1 MTPWPFGRG
10 TEGWY
15 TPVLQAHSLSTVF
28 PSISRLNPGVKNRGV
43 GLPSTMQKDRYEIL
57 GPLGFGATSRVDKAR
72 DKIIGRTVAIKTL
85 VHSFGAAP
93 QQKQFLRE
101 AQIVGQLS
109 HPAIVNLF
117 DVGVEETG
125 IAYLVMEYV
134 NGRTLLQVF
143 AESPIPWPRA
153 CSWAAD
159 LASALGRA
167 HHAGIIH
174 GDVKPANIMVT
185 EDGTVKLSDFGI
197 ARFATQVSG
206 SGRIM
211 GTPAYLAPEQ
221 ILGEP
226 HSTRSD
232 LFSLGIVLYQML
244 TGVPPFDGSSVAAV
258 CAQILTSDPVAPSR
272 RNPALPSGLDHIVMR
287 CLAKKAEDRYPSGD
301 ALAASLYPLAR
312 RAPLAPPAAALSW
325 WSRPIQS
332 RDVWAFAAM
341 IVLAVGSVPAGHAVV
356 SRFHVPPAP
365 AQIVMAAPKAPEE
378 LLQDSAPEISLSV
391 PVQPLSPKA
400 LAPPRRVRVASRDVT
415 STLYRGEVSRSAVPS
430 RREARAELSVSAP
443 TLNLPAAGSV
453 PATLERAALRIKI
466 DAKVTDGTL
475 AIFADH
481 ELLLTTG
488 LRDYAAMDPARLE
501 RTLSAGPHQLRVA
514 LYRADKSLQTEKEGL
529 GDLRSDTENLLTI
542 RVSKRAKM
550 LVRRE
555 TALEV
560 VWPSAIAPQQVRTG
574 APVPAP
580 AMTAAAPKSP
590 LPRTTPITRL
600 VSPTPARALWSAKLT

>member
-1 MTPWPFGRG
+1 
-10 TEGWY
+10 
-15 TPVLQAHSLSTVF
+15 
-28 PSISRLNPGVKNRGV
+28 
-43 GLPSTMQKDRYEIL
+43 MQKDRYEIL

-134 NGRTLLQVF
+134 NGRTLQQVLS
-143 AESPIPWPRA
+143 ESPIPWPRA

-159 LASALGRA
+159 LATALGRA

-174 GDVKPANIMVT
+174 GDVKPANIMIT
-185 EDGTVKLSDFGI
+185 EEGEVKLSDFGI

-211 GTPAYLAPEQ
+211 GTPAYLSPEQ

-244 TGVPPFDGSSVAAV
+244 TGVPAFDGSSVAAV
-258 CAQILTSDPVAPSR
+258 CAQILTTDPVPPSR
-272 RNPALPSGLDHIVMR
+272 RNPALPPGLDHIVMR

-301 ALAASLYPLAR
+301 ALAASLYPLGR
-312 RAPLAPPAAALSW
+312 HAPVSVSTTNVSW
-325 WSRPIQS
+325 WSRPLRG
-332 RDVWAFAAM
+332 RDAWAFASV
-341 IVLAVGSVPAGHAVV
+341 ILLAGLSVPAGRAVV
-356 SRFHVPPAP
+356 SHFHLPPTPAP
-365 AQIVMAAPKAPEE
+365 ISSFGVPKAPED
-378 LLQDSAPEISLSV
+378 LLGYAAAESL
-391 PVQPLSPKA
+391 P
-400 LAPPRRVRVASRDVT
+400 DV
-415 STLYRGEVSRSAVPS
+415 SAVPVPPNS
-430 RREARAELSVSAP
+430 LLPPKRIRTEPRSGSQYHRHSELARAIVPITREAHSDVTVPSLALP
-443 TLNLPAAGSV
+443 TPAATPV
-453 PATLERAALRIKI
+453 PVAIERAALRIKI
-466 DAKVTDGTL
+466 DTTLGDGTL

-481 ELLLTTG
+481 DLLLTTG
-488 LRDYAAMDPARLE
+488 LREHAALDPMRLE
-501 RTLSAGPHQLRVA
+501 RLLPAGPHQLRVA

-529 GDLRSDTENLLTI
+529 GELHAGADNTLTI
-542 RVSKRAKM
+542 RVSKRPKM
-550 LVRRE
+550 LVRHE

-560 VWPSAIAPQQVRTG
+560 IWPSAISPQRQN
-574 APVPAP
+574 PASSP
-580 AMTAAAPKSP
+580 SVTTALK
-590 LPRTTPITRL
+590 
-600 VSPTPARALWSAKLT
+600 

>member
-1 MTPWPFGRG
+1 
-10 TEGWY
+10 
-15 TPVLQAHSLSTVF
+15 
-28 PSISRLNPGVKNRGV
+28 
-43 GLPSTMQKDRYEIL
+43 MQKDRYEIL

-134 NGRTLLQVF
+134 NGRTLQQVLS
-143 AESPIPWPRA
+143 ESPIPWPRA

-159 LASALGRA
+159 LATALGRA

-174 GDVKPANIMVT
+174 GDVKPANIMIT
-185 EDGTVKLSDFGI
+185 EEGEVKLSDFGI

-221 ILGEP
+221 IMGEP
-226 HSTRSD
+226 HSARSD

-258 CAQILTSDPVAPSR
+258 CAQILTADPVEPSR
-272 RNPALPSGLDHIVMR
+272 RNPALPAGLDHVVMR
-287 CLAKKAEDRYPSGD
+287 CLSKKPEDRYPSSD

-312 RAPLAPPAAALSW
+312 RGPVAPPPTDLSW
-325 WSRPIQS
+325 WSRPLQS
-332 RDVWAFAAM
+332 RDIWAFAAA
-341 IVLAVGSVPAGHAVV
+341 ILLAGGSVPAGRAVV
-356 SRFHVPPAP
+356 SHFRLAPAP
-365 AQIVMAAPKAPEE
+365 APIASFSAPKAPE
-378 LLQDSAPEISLSV
+378 DMSAYAAEEESAIPIPTATPV
-391 PVQPLSPKA
+391 PPRS
-400 LAPPRRVRVASRDVT
+400 LAPPKRIRTDSRSRISANRSTEVARAISPAAPSSHSVTPAPVLALPVPVAS
-415 STLYRGEVSRSAVPS
+415 A
-430 RREARAELSVSAP
+430 AP
-443 TLNLPAAGSV
+443 VAM
-453 PATLERAALRIKI
+453 ERAALHIKI
-466 DAKVTDGTL
+466 DASVNDGTL

-481 ELLLTTG
+481 DLLLTTG
-488 LRDYAAMDPARLE
+488 LRDHAAADPQALDK
-501 RTLSAGPHQLRVA
+501 LLPAGPHQLRVA

-529 GDLRSDTENLLTI
+529 GELRADSENTLII
-542 RVSKRAKM
+542 RVTKRPKM

-555 TALEV
+555 TALDV
-560 VWPSAIAPQQVRTG
+560 IWPSAIAPERQNVAASPSVT
-574 APVPAP
+574 
-580 AMTAAAPKSP
+580 TALK
-590 LPRTTPITRL
+590 
-600 VSPTPARALWSAKLT
+600 

>member
-1 MTPWPFGRG
+1 
-10 TEGWY
+10 
-15 TPVLQAHSLSTVF
+15 
-28 PSISRLNPGVKNRGV
+28 
-43 GLPSTMQKDRYEIL
+43 MQKDRYEIL

-134 NGRTLLQVF
+134 NGRTLQQVL

-159 LASALGRA
+159 LATALGRA

-174 GDVKPANIMVT
+174 GDVKPANIMIT
-185 EDGTVKLSDFGI
+185 EEGEVKLSDFGI

-221 ILGEP
+221 IMGEP

-258 CAQILTSDPVAPSR
+258 CAQILTADPIEPSK
-272 RNPALPSGLDHIVMR
+272 RNPALPAGLDHIVMR
-287 CLAKKAEDRYPSGD
+287 CLSKKAEDHYPSGD

-312 RAPLAPPAAALSW
+312 RAPVPPPASSLPW
-325 WSRPIQS
+325 WSRPIQT
-332 RDVWAFAAM
+332 RDIWAFASV
-341 IVLAVGSVPAGHAVV
+341 ILLAGVSVPGGRAVV
-356 SRFHVPPAP
+356 SHFHVPPAP
-365 AQIVMAAPKAPEE
+365 APIASFTAPKAPEDLRGYPVAE
-378 LLQDSAPEISLSV
+378 LALPVSAEPRTSKS
-391 PVQPLSPKA
+391 
-400 LAPPRRVRVASRDVT
+400 LAPPRRIRTATRSGSGTHLHSEQTRAVASGVPDT
-415 STLYRGEVSRSAVPS
+415 RSNITVP
-430 RREARAELSVSAP
+430 ALALP
-443 TLNLPAAGSV
+443 MPAAAPVSV
-453 PATLERAALRIKI
+453 AVQRAALRIKI
-466 DAKVTDGTL
+466 EATVGDGTL
-475 AIFADH
+475 AVFADH

-488 LRDYAAMDPARLE
+488 LREHAAADPMRLE
-501 RTLSAGPHQLRVA
+501 RLLPAGPHQLRVA
-514 LYRADKSLQTEKEGL
+514 LYRADKSLQIEKEGL
-529 GDLRSDTENLLTI
+529 GELHADTQNTLTI
-542 RVSKRAKM
+542 RVSKRSKM

-560 VWPSAIAPQQVRTG
+560 IWPSAIAPQPQSATSV
-574 APVPAP
+574 A
-580 AMTAAAPKSP
+580 TAFK
-590 LPRTTPITRL
+590 
-600 VSPTPARALWSAKLT
+600 

>member
-1 MTPWPFGRG
+1 
-10 TEGWY
+10 
-15 TPVLQAHSLSTVF
+15 
-28 PSISRLNPGVKNRGV
+28 
-43 GLPSTMQKDRYEIL
+43 MQKDRYEIL

-134 NGRTLLQVF
+134 NGRTLQQVL

-159 LASALGRA
+159 LATALGRA

-174 GDVKPANIMVT
+174 GDVKPANIMIT
-185 EDGTVKLSDFGI
+185 EEGEVKLSDFGI

-221 ILGEP
+221 IMGEP

-244 TGVPPFDGSSVAAV
+244 TGVPAFDGSSVAAV
-258 CAQILTSDPVAPSR
+258 CAQILTTDPLPPSK
-272 RNPALPSGLDHIVMR
+272 RNPALPAGLDHIVMR
-287 CLAKKAEDRYPSGD
+287 CLAKKAEDRYPSGE
-301 ALAASLYPLAR
+301 ALAASLFPLAR
-312 RAPLAPPAAALSW
+312 RAPVSQPPAATTLSW
-325 WSRPIQS
+325 WSRPMQS
-332 RDVWAFAAM
+332 RDIWAFASV
-341 IVLAVGSVPAGHAVV
+341 ILLAGGSVPVGRAVV
-356 SRFHVPPAP
+356 SHFRVPAIPAP
-365 AQIVMAAPKAPEE
+365 ITSFAAPKAPED
-378 LLQDSAPEISLSV
+378 LLGYPATEAPIASAEPIRADSLVPPKRIRTAPRSVNQVHRNSEVARAVVPTTQNAHSDVTVPLLALPTPAASPV
-391 PVQPLSPKA
+391 PVAIQ
-400 LAPPRRVRVASRDVT
+400 RAS
-415 STLYRGEVSRSAVPS
+415 
-430 RREARAELSVSAP
+430 
-443 TLNLPAAGSV
+443 
-453 PATLERAALRIKI
+453 LRIKI
-466 DAKVTDGTL
+466 DTTVGDGTL

-488 LRDYAAMDPARLE
+488 LRDQAAADPMRLE
-501 RTLSAGPHQLRVA
+501 RLLPAGPHQLRVA

-529 GDLRSDTENLLTI
+529 GELRTDAENTLTI
-542 RVSKRAKM
+542 RVSKRPKM
-550 LVRRE
+550 LVRHE

-560 VWPSAIAPQQVRTG
+560 VWPSAISPQHQN
-574 APVPAP
+574 
-580 AMTAAAPKSP
+580 AASNPS
-590 LPRTTPITRL
+590 
-600 VSPTPARALWSAKLT
+600 VSAALK

>member
-1 MTPWPFGRG
+1 
-10 TEGWY
+10 
-15 TPVLQAHSLSTVF
+15 
-28 PSISRLNPGVKNRGV
+28 
-43 GLPSTMQKDRYEIL
+43 MQKDRYEIL

-134 NGRTLLQVF
+134 NGRTLQQVLS
-143 AESPIPWPRA
+143 ESPIPWPRA

-159 LASALGRA
+159 LANALGRA

-174 GDVKPANIMVT
+174 GDVKPANIMIT
-185 EDGTVKLSDFGI
+185 EEGEVKLSDFGI
-197 ARFATQVSG
+197 ARFATQVSC

-221 ILGEP
+221 IMGEP

-258 CAQILTSDPVAPSR
+258 CAQILTSDPVEPSR

-287 CLAKKAEDRYPSGD
+287 CLAKKPEDRYPSGD

-312 RAPLAPPAAALSW
+312 RGPDPLPPPATNISW
-325 WSRPIQS
+325 WSRPIQP
-332 RDVWAFAAM
+332 RDVWAFASV
-341 IVLAVGSVPAGHAVV
+341 ILLAGGSVPLGRAVV
-356 SRFHVPPAP
+356 SHFRVVAPPAP
-365 AQIVMAAPKAPEE
+365 IASFSAPKAPEDIQVYAAKE
-378 LLQDSAPEISLSV
+378 VAVPIPTPDPVAPKS
-391 PVQPLSPKA
+391 
-400 LAPPRRVRVASRDVT
+400 LAPPKRIRT
-415 STLYRGEVSRSAVPS
+415 GLRSAPS
-430 RREARAELSVSAP
+430 ADRNNELTRAATPVTRDAHSAP
-443 TLNLPAAGSV
+443 PMPVLALPAPVMAAPPV
-453 PATLERAALRIKI
+453 AAERAALRIKI
-466 DAKVTDGTL
+466 DATVGDGTL

-481 ELLLTTG
+481 DLLLTTG
-488 LRDYAAMDPARLE
+488 LREHAAADPVALE
-501 RTLSAGPHQLRVA
+501 KLLPAGPHQLRVA

-529 GDLRSDTENLLTI
+529 GELRADSENTLII
-542 RVSKRAKM
+542 RVTKRPKM

-560 VWPSAIAPQQVRTG
+560 IWPSAISPQQHVATS
-574 APVPAP
+574 PSV
-580 AMTAAAPKSP
+580 TAALK
-590 LPRTTPITRL
+590 
-600 VSPTPARALWSAKLT
+600 

>member
-1 MTPWPFGRG
+1 
-10 TEGWY
+10 
-15 TPVLQAHSLSTVF
+15 
-28 PSISRLNPGVKNRGV
+28 V

-134 NGRTLLQVF
+134 NGRTLQQVL

-159 LASALGRA
+159 LATALGRA

-174 GDVKPANIMVT
+174 GDVKPANIMIT
-185 EDGTVKLSDFGI
+185 EEGEIKLSDFGI

-258 CAQILTSDPVAPSR
+258 CAQILTTDPVPPSR

-301 ALAASLYPLAR
+301 ALAASLFPLAR
-312 RAPLAPPAAALSW
+312 RTPDAQQVRPPSLSW
-325 WSRPIQS
+325 WSRPIQA
-332 RDVWAFAAM
+332 RDAWAFASV
-341 IVLAVGSVPAGHAVV
+341 ILLAGSSVPVGRAVV
-356 SRFHVPPAP
+356 SHFHLPPAP
-365 AQIVMAAPKAPEE
+365 MPIASFNAPKAPE
-378 LLQDSAPEISLSV
+378 DFAGY
-391 PVQPLSPKA
+391 A
-400 LAPPRRVRVASRDVT
+400 VAD
-415 STLYRGEVSRSAVPS
+415 
-430 RREARAELSVSAP
+430 VSAP
-443 TLNLPAAGSV
+443 IPAEPRAAKSLLPPKRIRVAPRADSQSRRHTEIARAV
-453 PATLERAALRIKI
+453 APATREAYSDVTVPTLVQPVPVPSALAIERAALRIKI
-466 DAKVTDGTL
+466 DTTVADGTL

-481 ELLLTTG
+481 DLLLTTG
-488 LRDYAAMDPARLE
+488 LREQAAADPMRLE
-501 RTLSAGPHQLRVA
+501 RLLPAGPHQLRVA

-529 GDLRSDTENLLTI
+529 GELRADGENTLII
-542 RVSKRAKM
+542 RVTKRPKM

-560 VWPSAIAPQQVRTG
+560 IWPSAISGPPQNR
-574 APVPAP
+574 PS
-580 AMTAAAPKSP
+580 SP
-590 LPRTTPITRL
+590 SVT
-600 VSPTPARALWSAKLT
+600 SALK

>member
-1 MTPWPFGRG
+1 
-10 TEGWY
+10 
-15 TPVLQAHSLSTVF
+15 
-28 PSISRLNPGVKNRGV
+28 
-43 GLPSTMQKDRYEIL
+43 MQKDRYEIL

-134 NGRTLLQVF
+134 NGRTLLQVLS
-143 AESPIPWPRA
+143 ESPIPWPRA

-159 LASALGRA
+159 LATALGRA

-174 GDVKPANIMVT
+174 GDVKPANIMIT
-185 EDGTVKLSDFGI
+185 EEGEVKLSDFGI

-221 ILGEP
+221 IMGEP

-258 CAQILTSDPVAPSR
+258 CAQILTADPVEPSR

-287 CLAKKAEDRYPSGD
+287 CLAKKPEDRYPTGD

-312 RAPLAPPAAALSW
+312 RGPVALPASSLSW
-325 WSRPIQS
+325 WSRPLQT
-332 RDVWAFAAM
+332 RDIWAFASV
-341 IVLAVGSVPAGHAVV
+341 ILLAAGSVPMGRAVV
-356 SRFHVPPAP
+356 SHFHTPPAP
-365 AQIVMAAPKAPEE
+365 VPIASFTAPKAPED
-378 LLQDSAPEISLSV
+378 LQSYPAAEIDFPVSAEPAYSKSLV
-391 PVQPLSPKA
+391 PPKRTR
-400 LAPPRRVRVASRDVT
+400 LAHSSRYRHSEEVRAVTPAARYTRSDV
-415 STLYRGEVSRSAVPS
+415 AVP
-430 RREARAELSVSAP
+430 
-443 TLNLPAAGSV
+443 TLTLPASV
-453 PATLERAALRIKI
+453 AAAAPAVVGRAALRIKI
-466 DAKVTDGTL
+466 NATVGEGTL

-488 LRDYAAMDPARLE
+488 LREYAAADPTRLE
-501 RTLSAGPHQLRVA
+501 RLLPAGPHQLRVA

-529 GDLRSDTENLLTI
+529 GELRADTENTLTI
-542 RVSKRAKM
+542 RVSKRPKM
-550 LVRRE
+550 LIRRE

-560 VWPSAIAPQQVRTG
+560 IWPSAIAPQTQGT
-574 APVPAP
+574 PSPSIT
-580 AMTAAAPKSP
+580 TA
-590 LPRTTPITRL
+590 T
-600 VSPTPARALWSAKLT
+600 ALK

>member
-1 MTPWPFGRG
+1 
-10 TEGWY
+10 
-15 TPVLQAHSLSTVF
+15 
-28 PSISRLNPGVKNRGV
+28 
-43 GLPSTMQKDRYEIL
+43 MQKDRYEIL

-134 NGRTLLQVF
+134 NGRTLQQVLS
-143 AESPIPWPRA
+143 ESPIPWPRA

-159 LASALGRA
+159 LATALGRA

-174 GDVKPANIMVT
+174 GDVKPANIMIT
-185 EDGTVKLSDFGI
+185 EEGEVKLSDFGI

-221 ILGEP
+221 IMGEP

-258 CAQILTSDPVAPSR
+258 CAQILTADPVEPSR

-287 CLAKKAEDRYPSGD
+287 CLAKKPDDRYPSGD

-312 RAPLAPPAAALSW
+312 RGPVAASVPSLSW
-325 WSRPIQS
+325 WSRPIQA
-332 RDVWAFAAM
+332 RDVWAFASV
-341 IVLAVGSVPAGHAVV
+341 ILLAGSSVPAGRAVV
-356 SRFHVPPAP
+356 SHFHLAPAP
-365 AQIVMAAPKAPEE
+365 TPIASFSAPKAPEDLPVYAAE
-378 LLQDSAPEISLSV
+378 EIAVLIPKADPVPPRSLAAPKRIRTEAHSRTTANRDSEVARAVSPAARDTHAVPAV
-391 PVQPLSPKA
+391 PV
-400 LAPPRRVRVASRDVT
+400 LA
-415 STLYRGEVSRSAVPS
+415 
-430 RREARAELSVSAP
+430 
-443 TLNLPAAGSV
+443 LPAKVTAAAPV
-453 PATLERAALRIKI
+453 AMERAALRIKI
-466 DAKVTDGTL
+466 DASVGDGTL

-481 ELLLTTG
+481 DLLLTTG
-488 LRDYAAMDPARLE
+488 LREHAAADPLGLE
-501 RTLSAGPHQLRVA
+501 RSLSAGPHQLRVA

-529 GDLRSDTENLLTI
+529 GELRADGENVLTI
-542 RVSKRAKM
+542 RVSKRPKM
-550 LVRRE
+550 FVRRE

-560 VWPSAIAPQQVRTG
+560 IWPCAISPQHPNVAGSSAVT
-574 APVPAP
+574 
-580 AMTAAAPKSP
+580 TALK
-590 LPRTTPITRL
+590 
-600 VSPTPARALWSAKLT
+600 

>member
-1 MTPWPFGRG
+1 
-10 TEGWY
+10 
-15 TPVLQAHSLSTVF
+15 
-28 PSISRLNPGVKNRGV
+28 
-43 GLPSTMQKDRYEIL
+43 MQKDRYEIL

-134 NGRTLLQVF
+134 NGRTLQQVL

-159 LASALGRA
+159 LATALGRA

-174 GDVKPANIMVT
+174 GDVKPANIMIT
-185 EDGTVKLSDFGI
+185 DEGEVKLSDFGI

-221 ILGEP
+221 IMGEP
-226 HSTRSD
+226 YSTRSD

-258 CAQILTSDPVAPSR
+258 CAQILTADPVPPSR
-272 RNPALPSGLDHIVMR
+272 RSPALPSGLDHIVMR

-312 RAPLAPPAAALSW
+312 RAPLAAPASNVSW
-325 WSRPIQS
+325 WSRPLQG
-332 RDVWAFAAM
+332 RDIWAFASV
-341 IVLAVGSVPAGHAVV
+341 ILLAGGSVPVGRAVV
-356 SRFHVPPAP
+356 SRFHLPPAP
-365 AQIVMAAPKAPEE
+365 TSIASFNAPKAPEDLGGYAATE
-378 LLQDSAPEISLSV
+378 VSPEISAAE
-391 PVQPLSPKA
+391 PVTPKS
-400 LAPPRRVRVASRDVT
+400 LAPPKRIRIAP
-415 STLYRGEVSRSAVPS
+415 RSDNQPN
-430 RREARAELSVSAP
+430 RHTEMARAVAP
-443 TLNLPAAGSV
+443 ANRDTHPDIPVPALVPSV
-453 PATLERAALRIKI
+453 PAASVVAVAMERAFLRIKI
-466 DAKVTDGTL
+466 DTTVGDGTL

-481 ELLLTTG
+481 DLLLTTG
-488 LRDYAAMDPARLE
+488 LREQAAADPMRLE
-501 RTLSAGPHQLRVA
+501 RVLPAGPHQLRVA
-514 LYRADKSLQTEKEGL
+514 LYRADKSLQIEKEGL
-529 GDLRSDTENLLTI
+529 GELRADGQNTLTI
-542 RVSKRAKM
+542 RVMKRPKM

-560 VWPSAIAPQQVRTG
+560 IWPSAISAPQPQNR
-574 APVPAP
+574 ASSPAVT
-580 AMTAAAPKSP
+580 TALK
-590 LPRTTPITRL
+590 
-600 VSPTPARALWSAKLT
+600 

>member
-1 MTPWPFGRG
+1 
-10 TEGWY
+10 
-15 TPVLQAHSLSTVF
+15 
-28 PSISRLNPGVKNRGV
+28 
-43 GLPSTMQKDRYEIL
+43 MQKDRYEIL

-134 NGRTLLQVF
+134 NGRTLLQVLS
-143 AESPIPWPRA
+143 ESPIPWPRA
-153 CSWAAD
+153 CAWAAD
-159 LASALGRA
+159 LATALGRA

-174 GDVKPANIMVT
+174 GDVKPANIMIT
-185 EDGTVKLSDFGI
+185 EEGEVKLSDFGI

-221 ILGEP
+221 IMGEP
-226 HSTRSD
+226 YSTRSD

-258 CAQILTSDPVAPSR
+258 CAQILTADPVEPSR
-272 RNPALPSGLDHIVMR
+272 RNPALPAGLDHIVMR
-287 CLAKKAEDRYPSGD
+287 CLAKKPEDRYPNGD

-312 RAPLAPPAAALSW
+312 GGPAAPQPSLSW
-325 WSRPIQS
+325 WSRPLQA
-332 RDVWAFAAM
+332 RDIWAFASV
-341 IVLAVGSVPAGHAVV
+341 ILLAACSVPMGRAVV
-356 SRFHVPPAP
+356 SHFHVPPAP
-365 AQIVMAAPKAPEE
+365 PPMNSFTAPKAPEDLRSDPAGQI
-378 LLQDSAPEISLSV
+378 LLPVSADAGHTRS
-391 PVQPLSPKA
+391 
-400 LAPPRRVRVASRDVT
+400 LAPPKRIRPALRSQNRTRNYAEVARAVTPGARKPRSDV
-415 STLYRGEVSRSAVPS
+415 AVPT
-430 RREARAELSVSAP
+430 LTLPSVA
-443 TLNLPAAGSV
+443 V
-453 PATLERAALRIKI
+453 PAPVAVERAALRIKI
-466 DAKVTDGTL
+466 NATVGDGTL
-475 AIFADH
+475 AVFADR

-488 LRDYAAMDPARLE
+488 LREYAAADPASLE
-501 RTLSAGPHQLRVA
+501 RRLPAGPHQLRVA

-529 GDLRSDTENLLTI
+529 GELRSDTENILTI
-542 RVSKRAKM
+542 RVSKRPKM

-560 VWPSAIAPQQVRTG
+560 IWPSAIAPQAQNGV
-574 APVPAP
+574 APPSIT
-580 AMTAAAPKSP
+580 TAS
-590 LPRTTPITRL
+590 
-600 VSPTPARALWSAKLT
+600 ALK

>member
-1 MTPWPFGRG
+1 
-10 TEGWY
+10 
-15 TPVLQAHSLSTVF
+15 
-28 PSISRLNPGVKNRGV
+28 
-43 GLPSTMQKDRYEIL
+43 MQKDRYEIL

-134 NGRTLLQVF
+134 NGRTLLQVL

-153 CSWAAD
+153 CCWAAD
-159 LASALGRA
+159 LATALGRA

-174 GDVKPANIMVT
+174 GDVKPANIMIT
-185 EDGTVKLSDFGI
+185 EDGEVKLSDFGI

-232 LFSLGIVLYQML
+232 LFSLGIVLYHTL

-258 CAQILTSDPVAPSR
+258 CAQILTADPVPPSR

-287 CLAKKAEDRYPSGD
+287 CLAKKPEDRYPSGD

-312 RAPLAPPAAALSW
+312 RTPAPAVQPSNASW
-325 WSRPIQS
+325 WSRPIQA
-332 RDVWAFAAM
+332 RDLWAFASV
-341 IVLAVGSVPAGHAVV
+341 ILLAGGSVPAGRAVV
-356 SRFHVPPAP
+356 SHFHLPPAP
-365 AQIVMAAPKAPEE
+365 ASLIAPKAPEDLRGYADAE
-378 LLQDSAPEISLSV
+378 VALPDHPTEAVSAEPVLFKSLV
-391 PVQPLSPKA
+391 PPKRVRTALRSESRIHGNSEMARAVAPITRDAHSDVTVPA
-400 LAPPRRVRVASRDVT
+400 LA
-415 STLYRGEVSRSAVPS
+415 
-430 RREARAELSVSAP
+430 
-443 TLNLPAAGSV
+443 LPV
-453 PATLERAALRIKI
+453 PATAPVPVAAQRAALRIKI
-466 DAKVTDGTL
+466 DTTVGDGTL

-488 LRDYAAMDPARLE
+488 LRDSAAADPMSLE
-501 RTLSAGPHQLRVA
+501 RLLPAGPHQLRVA

-529 GDLRSDTENLLTI
+529 GDLRADTQNTLTI
-542 RVSKRAKM
+542 RVSKRPKM

-560 VWPSAIAPQQVRTG
+560 IWPSAISPQPSNGTHVSSVT
-574 APVPAP
+574 
-580 AMTAAAPKSP
+580 TALK
-590 LPRTTPITRL
+590 
-600 VSPTPARALWSAKLT
+600 

>member
-1 MTPWPFGRG
+1 
-10 TEGWY
+10 
-15 TPVLQAHSLSTVF
+15 
-28 PSISRLNPGVKNRGV
+28 
-43 GLPSTMQKDRYEIL
+43 MQKDRYEIL

-125 IAYLVMEYV
+125 IAYLVMEHID
-134 NGRTLLQVF
+134 GRTLQQVLS
-143 AESPIPWPRA
+143 ESPVPWPRA

-167 HHAGIIH
+167 HQCGIIH

-185 EDGTVKLSDFGI
+185 DDGHVKLSDFGI

-226 HSTRSD
+226 HSSKSD

-258 CAQILTSDPVAPSR
+258 CAQILSTNPPVPSK
-272 RNPALPSGLDHIVMR
+272 RNPALPPGLDHIVMR
-287 CLAKKAEDRYPSGD
+287 CLAKDPADRYPSAE
-301 ALAASLYPLAR
+301 ALAASLFPLAR
-312 RAPLAPPAAALSW
+312 RAPESVQAPAKVHW
-325 WSRPIQS
+325 WSKPLQP
-332 RDVWAFAAM
+332 RDAWTFAA
-341 IVLAVGSVPAGHAVV
+341 VLLVAAGMVPAGRAF
-356 SRFHVPPAP
+356 SDRFWLPPAP
-365 AQIVMAAPKAPEE
+365 QSVAAGMAPKAPEN
-378 LLQDSAPEISLSV
+378 LLGYSQGETMVASSLLDAGDAPSAPVKLLPRPPRAQRSKPTRQAEPVRIAAPPHAAATHTASV
-391 PVQPLSPKA
+391 AAPALSPTIA
-400 LAPPRRVRVASRDVT
+400 ATAPVT
-415 STLYRGEVSRSAVPS
+415 GGRAPLQIDISAV
-430 RREARAELSVSAP
+430 A
-443 TLNLPAAGSV
+443 
-453 PATLERAALRIKI
+453 
-466 DAKVTDGTL
+466 DGTL

-481 ELLLTTG
+481 ALLTTTE
-488 LRDYAAMDPARLE
+488 LHAKPAQNLHF
-501 RTLSAGPHQLRVA
+501 THVLSAGPHELRVV
-514 LYRADKSLQTEKEGL
+514 LYRPDKTLQSEKEGL
-529 GDLRSDTENLLTI
+529 GEIRLDSPNTLTI
-542 RVSKRAKM
+542 HVSRHSKM
-550 LVRRE
+550 LLKHQ

-560 VWPSAIAPQQVRTG
+560 TWPSAANPDEVEANTKTP
-574 APVPAP
+574 PVSSSL
-580 AMTAAAPKSP
+580 K
-590 LPRTTPITRL
+590 
-600 VSPTPARALWSAKLT
+600 

>member
-1 MTPWPFGRG
+1 
-10 TEGWY
+10 
-15 TPVLQAHSLSTVF
+15 
-28 PSISRLNPGVKNRGV
+28 
-43 GLPSTMQKDRYEIL
+43 MQKDRYEIL

-134 NGRTLLQVF
+134 NGRTLQQVLT
-143 AESPIPWPRA
+143 ESPIPWPRA

-159 LASALGRA
+159 LATALGRA

-174 GDVKPANIMVT
+174 GDVKPANIMIT
-185 EDGTVKLSDFGI
+185 EEGEVKLSDFGI

-272 RNPALPSGLDHIVMR
+272 RNPALPAGLDHIVMR

-312 RAPLAPPAAALSW
+312 RAPIAAAPARVSW
-325 WSRPIQS
+325 WSRPMQS
-332 RDVWAFAAM
+332 RDLWAFASV
-341 IVLAVGSVPAGHAVV
+341 ILLAAGSVPAGRAVV
-356 SRFHVPPAP
+356 SHFHVPPAP
-365 AQIVMAAPKAPEE
+365 MPVTSFNAPKAPED
-378 LLQDSAPEISLSV
+378 LGGYAVLDVSSV
-391 PVQPLSPKA
+391 TPPAEPVSPKS
-400 LAPPRRVRVASRDVT
+400 LAPPKRIRIAPRTGAQSNRRA
-415 STLYRGEVSRSAVPS
+415 EM
-430 RREARAELSVSAP
+430 ARATAPAASDARSDVPVP
-443 TLNLPAAGSV
+443 TLTLAV
-453 PATLERAALRIKI
+453 PATNAVPVAIQRAALRIKI
-466 DAKVTDGTL
+466 DTTVNDGTL

-481 ELLLTTG
+481 DLLLTTG
-488 LRDYAAMDPARLE
+488 LRDQAAADPMRLE
-501 RTLSAGPHQLRVA
+501 RLLTAGPHQLRVA

-529 GDLRSDTENLLTI
+529 GELRADGENVLTI
-542 RVSKRAKM
+542 RVAKRPKM

-560 VWPSAIAPQQVRTG
+560 IWPSAISGQPQNRASSPSVT
-574 APVPAP
+574 
-580 AMTAAAPKSP
+580 TALK
-590 LPRTTPITRL
+590 
-600 VSPTPARALWSAKLT
+600 

>member
-1 MTPWPFGRG
+1 
-10 TEGWY
+10 
-15 TPVLQAHSLSTVF
+15 
-28 PSISRLNPGVKNRGV
+28 
-43 GLPSTMQKDRYEIL
+43 MQKDRYEIL

-93 QQKQFLRE
+93 QQKQFLLE

-134 NGRTLLQVF
+134 NGRTLQQVL

-159 LASALGRA
+159 LATALGRA

-174 GDVKPANIMVT
+174 GDVKPANIMIT
-185 EDGTVKLSDFGI
+185 EEGEVKLSDFGI

-221 ILGEP
+221 IMGEP

-244 TGVPPFDGSSVAAV
+244 TGVPAFDGSSVAAV
-258 CAQILTSDPVAPSR
+258 CAQILTSDPVPPSK
-272 RNPALPSGLDHIVMR
+272 RNPALPAGLDHIVMR
-287 CLAKKAEDRYPSGD
+287 CLAKKAEDRYPSGE
-301 ALAASLYPLAR
+301 ALAASLFPLAR
-312 RAPLAPPAAALSW
+312 RTPVSQPPAGTLSW
-325 WSRPIQS
+325 WSRPMQS
-332 RDVWAFAAM
+332 RDMWAFASV
-341 IVLAVGSVPAGHAVV
+341 ILLAGGSVPVGRAVV
-356 SRFHVPPAP
+356 SHFRVPATPAP
-365 AQIVMAAPKAPEE
+365 ITSFAAPKAPED
-378 LLQDSAPEISLSV
+378 LLGYPATVSPIASAQPIPAESLVPPKRIRTAPRSASQAHRFSEVAHAAVPTTQDAHSDV
-391 PVQPLSPKA
+391 PVPA
-400 LAPPRRVRVASRDVT
+400 LALPTPVASP
-415 STLYRGEVSRSAVPS
+415 VSVAIQ
-430 RREARAELSVSAP
+430 RAS
-443 TLNLPAAGSV
+443 
-453 PATLERAALRIKI
+453 LRIKI
-466 DAKVTDGTL
+466 DATVGDGTL

-481 ELLLTTG
+481 DLLLTTG
-488 LRDYAAMDPARLE
+488 LRDHSAVDPMQLE
-501 RTLSAGPHQLRVA
+501 RLLSAGPHQLRVA

-529 GDLRSDTENLLTI
+529 GELRADAENTLTI
-542 RVSKRAKM
+542 RVSKRPKM
-550 LVRRE
+550 LVRHE

-560 VWPSAIAPQQVRTG
+560 IWPSAIAPQHQNVSN
-574 APVPAP
+574 PSVS
-580 AMTAAAPKSP
+580 AALK
-590 LPRTTPITRL
+590 
-600 VSPTPARALWSAKLT
+600 

>member
-1 MTPWPFGRG
+1 
-10 TEGWY
+10 
-15 TPVLQAHSLSTVF
+15 
-28 PSISRLNPGVKNRGV
+28 
-43 GLPSTMQKDRYEIL
+43 MQKDRYEIL

-125 IAYLVMEYV
+125 IAYLVMEYI
-134 NGRTLLQVF
+134 NGRTLQQVLS
-143 AESPIPWPRA
+143 ESPIPWPRA

-159 LASALGRA
+159 LATALGRA

-174 GDVKPANIMVT
+174 GDVKPANIMIT
-185 EDGTVKLSDFGI
+185 EEGEVKLSDFGI

-221 ILGEP
+221 IMGEP

-258 CAQILTSDPVAPSR
+258 CAQILTADPVEPSR

-287 CLAKKAEDRYPSGD
+287 CLAKKPEDRYPSGD
-301 ALAASLYPLAR
+301 ALAASLFPLTR
-312 RAPLAPPAAALSW
+312 RAPAQPPVANVSW
-325 WSRPIQS
+325 WSRPLQS
-332 RDVWAFAAM
+332 RDIWAFAAV
-341 IVLAVGSVPAGHAVV
+341 VLLAGLSVPVGRAVV
-356 SRFHVPPAP
+356 SHFHVPPAP
-365 AQIVMAAPKAPEE
+365 EPAAFLAAPKVPEDLPALSAAQTPLPVPQEPADAKSFAPPKRIR
-378 LLQDSAPEISLSV
+378 LIRSAEPPPKRYRIDVARTVSPAASESRSEITVAAPALPTPAVAVV
-391 PVQPLSPKA
+391 PV
-400 LAPPRRVRVASRDVT
+400 
-415 STLYRGEVSRSAVPS
+415 AV
-430 RREARAELSVSAP
+430 
-443 TLNLPAAGSV
+443 
-453 PATLERAALRIKI
+453 ERAALRIKI
-466 DAKVTDGTL
+466 DASVSEGTL

-481 ELLLTTG
+481 ELLLTTA
-488 LRDYAAMDPARLE
+488 LRDQAAADPMRLE
-501 RTLSAGPHQLRVA
+501 RLLPAGPHQLRVA

-529 GDLRSDTENLLTI
+529 GELRADGENTLII
-542 RVSKRAKM
+542 RVSKRPKM

-555 TALEV
+555 TTLEV
-560 VWPSAIAPQQVRTG
+560 IWPSALAPQPQSG
-574 APVPAP
+574 ASSPSVA
-580 AMTAAAPKSP
+580 TALK
-590 LPRTTPITRL
+590 
-600 VSPTPARALWSAKLT
+600 

>member
-1 MTPWPFGRG
+1 
-10 TEGWY
+10 
-15 TPVLQAHSLSTVF
+15 
-28 PSISRLNPGVKNRGV
+28 
-43 GLPSTMQKDRYEIL
+43 MQKDRYEIL

-134 NGRTLLQVF
+134 NGRTLQQVL

-159 LASALGRA
+159 LATALGRA

-174 GDVKPANIMVT
+174 GDVKPANIMIT
-185 EDGTVKLSDFGI
+185 EEGEVKLSDFGI

-221 ILGEP
+221 IMGEP
-226 HSTRSD
+226 YSTRSD

-258 CAQILTSDPVAPSR
+258 CAQILTADPVPPSR
-272 RNPALPSGLDHIVMR
+272 RSPALPSGLDHIVMR

-312 RAPLAPPAAALSW
+312 RAPLAAPASNVSW
-325 WSRPIQS
+325 WSRPLQG
-332 RDVWAFAAM
+332 RDIWAFASV
-341 IVLAVGSVPAGHAVV
+341 ILLAGGSVPVGRAVV
-356 SRFHVPPAP
+356 SRFHLPPAP
-365 AQIVMAAPKAPEE
+365 TSIASFNAPKAPEDLGGYAATE
-378 LLQDSAPEISLSV
+378 VSPEISAAE
-391 PVQPLSPKA
+391 PVTPKS
-400 LAPPRRVRVASRDVT
+400 LAPPKRIRIAP
-415 STLYRGEVSRSAVPS
+415 RSDNQPN
-430 RREARAELSVSAP
+430 RHTEMARAVAP
-443 TLNLPAAGSV
+443 ATRDTHPDIPVPALVPSV
-453 PATLERAALRIKI
+453 PAASVVAVAMERAFLRIKI
-466 DAKVTDGTL
+466 DTTVGDGTL

-481 ELLLTTG
+481 DLLLTTG
-488 LRDYAAMDPARLE
+488 LREQAAADPMRLE
-501 RTLSAGPHQLRVA
+501 RVLPAGPHQLRVA
-514 LYRADKSLQTEKEGL
+514 LYRADKSLQIEKEGL
-529 GDLRSDTENLLTI
+529 GELRADGQNTLTI
-542 RVSKRAKM
+542 RVMKRPKM

-560 VWPSAIAPQQVRTG
+560 IWPSAISAPQPQNR
-574 APVPAP
+574 ASSPAVT
-580 AMTAAAPKSP
+580 TALK
-590 LPRTTPITRL
+590 
-600 VSPTPARALWSAKLT
+600 

>member
-1 MTPWPFGRG
+1 
-10 TEGWY
+10 
-15 TPVLQAHSLSTVF
+15 
-28 PSISRLNPGVKNRGV
+28 
-43 GLPSTMQKDRYEIL
+43 MQKDRYEIL

-134 NGRTLLQVF
+134 NGRTLQQVL

-159 LASALGRA
+159 LATALGRA

-174 GDVKPANIMVT
+174 GDVKPANIMIT
-185 EDGTVKLSDFGI
+185 EEGEVKLSDFGI

-221 ILGEP
+221 IMGEP

-258 CAQILTSDPVAPSR
+258 CAQILTADPVPPSR

-301 ALAASLYPLAR
+301 ALAASLYPLGR
-312 RAPLAPPAAALSW
+312 RGPVAAGAPPSSVSW
-325 WSRPIQS
+325 WSRPLQA
-332 RDVWAFAAM
+332 RDIWAFASV
-341 IVLAVGSVPAGHAVV
+341 ILLAGGSVPAGRAVV
-356 SRFHVPPAP
+356 SHFHVPPAP
-365 AQIVMAAPKAPEE
+365 VPIASFSAPKAPDDWGAYAADEVSTE
-378 LLQDSAPEISLSV
+378 IPAPE
-391 PVQPLSPKA
+391 PVIPRN
-400 LAPPRRVRVASRDVT
+400 LAPPKRVRVATRSDGQAQLHAEIGRAVTPAARVARSDVPVPALIP
-415 STLYRGEVSRSAVPS
+415 SLPAASAVPV
-430 RREARAELSVSAP
+430 AI
-443 TLNLPAAGSV
+443 
-453 PATLERAALRIKI
+453 ERAALRIKI
-466 DAKVTDGTL
+466 DTTVNDGTL

-481 ELLLTTG
+481 DLLLTTG
-488 LRDYAAMDPARLE
+488 LRDQAAADPMRLE
-501 RTLSAGPHQLRVA
+501 RVLPAGPHQLRVA

-529 GDLRSDTENLLTI
+529 GELRTDGENTLTI
-542 RVSKRAKM
+542 RVTKRPKM

-560 VWPSAIAPQQVRTG
+560 IWPSAISAQPQNHASSPSVT
-574 APVPAP
+574 
-580 AMTAAAPKSP
+580 TALK
-590 LPRTTPITRL
+590 
-600 VSPTPARALWSAKLT
+600 

>member
-1 MTPWPFGRG
+1 
-10 TEGWY
+10 
-15 TPVLQAHSLSTVF
+15 
-28 PSISRLNPGVKNRGV
+28 
-43 GLPSTMQKDRYEIL
+43 MQKDRYEIL

-134 NGRTLLQVF
+134 NGRTLQQVL

-159 LASALGRA
+159 LATALGRA

-174 GDVKPANIMVT
+174 GDVKPANIMIT
-185 EDGTVKLSDFGI
+185 EEGEVKLSDFGI

-221 ILGEP
+221 IMGEP

-258 CAQILTSDPVAPSR
+258 CAQILTADPVEPSR

-287 CLAKKAEDRYPSGD
+287 CLAKKPEDRYPSGD

-312 RAPLAPPAAALSW
+312 RGPLAPPVANISW
-325 WSRPIQS
+325 WSRPIQA
-332 RDVWAFAAM
+332 RDVWAFASV
-341 IVLAVGSVPAGHAVV
+341 ILLAGSSVPAGRAVV
-356 SRFHVPPAP
+356 SHFHLAAAPAP
-365 AQIVMAAPKAPEE
+365 IASFSAPKAPGDLPIYAAEDIATPIPTADPVPPKS
-378 LLQDSAPEISLSV
+378 LAAPKRIRTE
-391 PVQPLSPKA
+391 
-400 LAPPRRVRVASRDVT
+400 PRRVA
-415 STLYRGEVSRSAVPS
+415 VSRNSEVARAISPGTRDIHSAPAVPV
-430 RREARAELSVSAP
+430 LS
-443 TLNLPAAGSV
+443 LPV
-453 PATLERAALRIKI
+453 PVIPAVPVAIERAALRIKI
-466 DAKVTDGTL
+466 DASVTDGTL

-481 ELLLTTG
+481 DLLLTTG
-488 LRDYAAMDPARLE
+488 LRDHAAADPLALE
-501 RTLSAGPHQLRVA
+501 KLLPAGPHQLRVA

-529 GDLRSDTENLLTI
+529 GELRADSENTLVI
-542 RVSKRAKM
+542 RVTKRPKM

-560 VWPSAIAPQQVRTG
+560 IWPSAISPQRQN
-574 APVPAP
+574 
-580 AMTAAAPKSP
+580 AAASP
-590 LPRTTPITRL
+590 SVTT
-600 VSPTPARALWSAKLT
+600 ALK